1 VRFSA
6 EEELAAQELR
16 ESWRKAKASDR
27 VADPLK
33 WDHAKLLAEKRTQ
46 GKRPVSWSKLA
57 AMSDM
62 SEPMC
67 KQYVAT
73 WETWGAS
80 FPGSQYPLVKF
91 DQARLDATVD
101 LRAEQRVGNEYS
113 IAKRVLKTRG
123 CDMAPEVADAF
134 VRWPGLLVDVI
145 GLVDERVMQT
155 KAIDVTPDTEEEAEP
170 EQLEGEEPEAQET
183 EAEDE
188 AVWLPEAGAP
198 ATVVTTDAPVSASS
212 VPEVTEEEAAEARE
226 RAKQIRRIA
235 EFRTKVAAA
244 PGEALNHLRAI
255 AKAMNKHTPPAIKSI
270 ELAESENALSLE
282 QRLEYVK
289 VVDALDAHVA
299 SCRQTAAYQKNRRMV
314 LQRRQAGIEES
325 VTE

>member
-6 EEELAAQELR
+6 EEEIAAQELR
-16 ESWRKAKASDR
+16 ESWRKAKAADK

-33 WDHAKLLAEKRTQ
+33 WEHAKLLAEKRTQ

-73 WETWGAS
+73 WETWGTS
-80 FPGSQYPLVKF
+80 FPGAKYPLVKF

-123 CDMAPEVADAF
+123 CDMAPDVADAF
-134 VRWPGLLVDVI
+134 VRWPGLMHDVI
-145 GLVDERVMQT
+145 GLVDERAMQA
-155 KAIDVTPDTEEEAEP
+155 KAIDATPDTKDEEP
-170 EQLEGEEPEAQET
+170 EQAEEAGV
-183 EAEDE
+183 E
-188 AVWLPEAGAP
+188 AVPESEEAKWLPEAGEPVA
-198 ATVVTTDAPVSASS
+198 VTTDVPMPASV
-212 VPEVTEEEAAEARE
+212 VPEMSEEEAAEARE
-226 RAKQIRRIA
+226 RAKQVRRMA
-235 EFRTKVAAA
+235 EFKTQVAAA
-244 PGEALNHLRAI
+244 SGEAIRHM
-255 AKAMNKHTPPAIKSI
+255 KAALKAVARHTPPAIENV
-270 ELAESENALSLE
+270 ELAESEDALSHA

-289 VVDALDAHVA
+289 AVDALDAHVT

-314 LQRRQAGIEES
+314 LKRRQVGIEET
-325 VTE
+325 VAAE